1 MSLFEARMK
10 AAQAERRRSARFTV
24 DIPVVLRTVSG
35 DRPCRMANISDNGA
49 KLEIEVPPRKGVTG
63 WLIMG
68 AQELY
73 CTVVWSRDGDCGIE
87 FERPLPEASLI
98 EVAGDQVRAVG
109 PVANAGNI
117 QMGRKRSGLLVRSE
131 G

>member
-1 MSLFEARMK
+1 MSLYEARIR
-10 AAQAERRRSARFTV
+10 AAQMERRRSARFTV
-24 DIPVVLRTVSG
+24 DISAVLRTVSG

-49 KLEIEVPPRKGVTG
+49 KLEMEIPPRKGVTG
-63 WLIMG
+63 WLVMG

-87 FERPLPEASLI
+87 FDRPLPHASLI
-98 EVAGDQVRAVG
+98 AIAGDQVRAAG

-117 QMGRKRSGLLVRSE
+117 QMGRKRSGRLVAS
-131 G
+131 GS

>member
-1 MSLFEARMK
+1 MSLFEARIR

-24 DIPVVLRTVSG
+24 DIPVILRTVSG

-49 KLEIEVPPRKGVTG
+49 KLEMANAPSKGVTG

-73 CTVVWSRDGDCGIE
+73 CTVIWTRDGDCGIE
-87 FERPLPEASLI
+87 FERSLPEASLI
-98 EVAGDQVRAVG
+98 EFAGDQVRAAG

>member
-1 MSLFEARMK
+1 MSLFEARIR

-49 KLEIEVPPRKGVTG
+49 KLEMASIPAKGVTG

-73 CTVVWSRDGDCGIE
+73 CTVVWTRDRDCGVE
-87 FERPLPEASLI
+87 FERSLPEASLI
-98 EVAGDQVRAVG
+98 EIAGDQVRAAG

>member
-24 DIPVVLRTVSG
+24 DIPVILRTVSG
-35 DRPCRMANISDNGA
+35 DRPCQMSNISDNGA
-49 KLEIEVPPRKGVTG
+49 KLELPNPPRQGVSG

-73 CTVVWSRDGDCGIE
+73 CTVMWSRERDCGVE
-87 FERPLPEASLI
+87 FERSLPPASLI
-98 EVAGDQVRAVG
+98 EIAGDQARAAG

>member
-131 G
+131 N